1 MRGWARVSLLF
12 TRSFWMENGE
22 KMKTAWGSTFVPGG
36 RNGVLLIHSLGGSPI
51 ELKFIAHALGQSGYT
66 VYCPLLPGLAG
77 GTDVSGLSS
86 WQDWYEAVEAAH
98 DEVAQRC
105 DTVIVGGISAG
116 SMLALRLAALRP
128 EKVHGLM
135 LFSPTFWPN
144 GWAIPWHFSLFKI
157 INHRWAARFFRFR
170 ARMPLGIK
178 DDRLRNFIIDSLQNG
193 SEAIE
198 DLFGR
203 GGGLVLEFRKLVRG
217 VKPLLSQIKQHALV
231 FHPRHDDQSDLKNS
245 MLLQR
250 KLAGLVEVCILDDSY
265 HMVTLDRQRPIVV
278 DRVKEFVARLT
289 RGREDTRENEAG
301 SAKSNHQHQNRP
313 AF

>member
-1 MRGWARVSLLF
+1 MKNS
-12 TRSFWMENGE
+12 E
-22 KMKTAWGSTFVPGG
+22 KMKAAWGSIFVPGG

-51 ELKFIAHALGQSGYT
+51 ELKFVAHALGQSGYT

-86 WQDWYEAVEAAH
+86 WQDWYQAVEAAH
-98 DEVAQRC
+98 DEVARRC

-116 SMLALRLAALRP
+116 SMLALRLAALRA
-128 EKVHGLM
+128 EKVHALM

-144 GWAIPWHFSLFKI
+144 GWAIPWHFSLFRI
-157 INHRWAARFFRFR
+157 INHKWAARLFKFR

-178 DDRLRNFIIDSLQNG
+178 DDRLRNFILDSLQNG

-203 GGGLVLEFRKLVRG
+203 GGGLVLEFRKLVRN
-217 VKPLLSQIKQHALV
+217 VKPLLGQVKQHALV

-250 KLAGLVEVCILDDSY
+250 RLSGMVEVCVLDDSY

-278 DRVKEFVARLT
+278 DRVKDFVT
-289 RGREDTRENEAG
+289 RMTKGREQSREIEVR
-301 SAKSNHQHQNRP
+301 SAPEPAQAHHQSHGRS
-313 AF
+313 AT

>member
-1 MRGWARVSLLF
+1 MKNS
-12 TRSFWMENGE
+12 E
-22 KMKTAWGSTFVPGG
+22 KMKTAWGSIFVSGG
-36 RNGVLLIHSLGGSPI
+36 RNGVLLVHSLGGSPI
-51 ELKFIAHALGQSGYT
+51 ELKFVAHALGQSGYT

-98 DEVAQRC
+98 DEVAQQC

-128 EKVHGLM
+128 DKVHGLM

-144 GWAIPWHFSLFKI
+144 GWAIPWHFSLFRL
-157 INHRWAARFFRFR
+157 INHRWAARLFKFR

-178 DDRLRNFIIDSLQNG
+178 DERLRNFILDSLQNG

-203 GGGLVLEFRKLVRG
+203 GGSLVLEFRKLVRS
-217 VKPLLSQIKQHALV
+217 VKPLLSQVKQHALV

-245 MLLQR
+245 MILQR
-250 KLAGLVEVCILDDSY
+250 KLGGLVEVCILDDSY

-278 DRVKEFVARLT
+278 DRVKVFVARLAK
-289 RGREDTRENEAG
+289 GREDARDNAAA
-301 SAKSNHQHQNRP
+301 SADSEQQAQTHHHHQGQGQGRGAN
-313 AF
+313 